1 MSSKENAFLNQ
12 GSENK
17 RKKDHSVPYFHYNG
31 RVVDG
36 GGLEGVY
43 GVRWLGGPILGE
55 RGREKKRRKSRVKQI
70 NSSGRPNKVFDEY
83 WNQR

>member
-17 RKKDHSVPYFHYNG
+17 RKKDHSVPYFHYKW

-36 GGLEGVY
+36 GGMEGVY

-55 RGREKKRRKSRVKQI
+55 RGREKKTKKIQ
-70 NSSGRPNKVFDEY
+70 GKT
-83 WNQR
+83 NQFVRSTK